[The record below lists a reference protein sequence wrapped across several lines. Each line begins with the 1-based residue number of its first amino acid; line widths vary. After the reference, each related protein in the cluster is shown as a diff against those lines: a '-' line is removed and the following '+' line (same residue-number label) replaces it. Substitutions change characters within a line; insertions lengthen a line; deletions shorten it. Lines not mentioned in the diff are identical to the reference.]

1 VARLRDNIVA
11 NYAGQAWMVLMGLAF
26 VPWYLRLLGPE
37 AFGLVGFMLSLQALS
52 QLFDLGISAAVNR
65 ELARRAHAAGDA
77 RDVRDLVRTCEAL
90 VWPIAL
96 AIGLA
101 LWIASPA
108 IAGRWLQPGALGAA
122 TTQSAVALM
131 AVAVAALWP
140 TSFYSGALY
149 GLERQGLLNAVNA
162 VFATL
167 RFAGV
172 LVVLQLLGPGVE
184 VFIGWHALVGAA
196 QSLTLALLAW
206 RALPAGA
213 PAHVRWPVLRGTKRF
228 AGGMFAIGALSLVL
242 SQLDRLALS
251 TLRPLAELGY
261 YSLAASLAA
270 GLGRLVLPMFN
281 ALYPR
286 FSRLVATG
294 ERADLVRLY
303 HLSNQWLVAVVA
315 AVAAMLIAFGQD
327 VVWLWTGDAAV
338 AAQVAVPLALMV
350 LGSAFNGMINL
361 PYALQLANGATR
373 LTLAANAIAF
383 VFAVPLGWLA
393 IARYGMTGAASI
405 WLAINAGYF
414 LVTAPLAHRRWLAG
428 ESRAWYLHDLL
439 PPVLAASAVVAT
451 ARALVPP
458 LPRDA
463 GGLAMLAGVS
473 FAVLLASTLATPAGR
488 AALRRRRAALDSA
501 A

>member
-1 VARLRDNIVA
+1 
-11 NYAGQAWMVLMGLAF
+11 MVLMGLAF

-65 ELARRAHAAGDA
+65 ELARRAHAATDTRGA
-77 RDVRDLVRTCEAL
+77 RDLVRTFEVL
-90 VWPIAL
+90 VWPIAVGL
-96 AIGLA
+96 GLA
-101 LWIASPA
+101 LWLASPA

-122 TTQSAVALM
+122 TTQHAVALM
-131 AVAVAALWP
+131 GIAVAALWP
-140 TSFYSGALY
+140 TAFYSGALY
-149 GLERQGLLNAVNA
+149 GLERQGTLNAVNA
-162 VFATL
+162 GFATL

-172 LVVLQLLGPGVE
+172 LAVMQVLGADIT

-196 QSLTLALLAW
+196 QSATLAWLAW

-213 PAHVRWPVLRGTKRF
+213 PARVHWPVLRGTKRF
-228 AGGMFAIGALSLVL
+228 AGGMFAIGALALTL
-242 SQLDRLALS
+242 AQLDRLALS

-261 YSLAASLAA
+261 YSLAMSLTA

-286 FSRLVATG
+286 FSRLVAAG
-294 ERADLVRLY
+294 DRPALVDLY
-303 HLSNQWLVAVVA
+303 HLSNQWLAMVVA
-315 AVAAMLIAFGQD
+315 AVAAVLIAFGRD

-338 AAQVAVPLALMV
+338 AAQVALPLALLV
-350 LGSAFNGMINL
+350 AGSALNGMINL

-373 LTLAANAIAF
+373 LTLVTNAVAF
-383 VFAVPLGWLA
+383 VLAVPLGWLA
-393 IARYGMTGAASI
+393 VGRYGMTGAASI
-405 WLAINAGYF
+405 WLAVNAGYF

-428 ESRAWYLHDLL
+428 EAGAWYLRDLL
-439 PPVLAASAVVAT
+439 PPVLAATLAVGT

-463 GGLAMLAGVS
+463 GGLATLVVVS
-473 FAVLLASTLATPAGR
+473 LAVLLASALATPAGR
-488 AALRRRRAALDSA
+488 AALRRRHQTAT
-501 A
+501 